1 MKKII
6 NKPDDVVD
14 DMIEGILL
22 AHSGHLRSTPES
34 PRALVLAESPV
45 SGKVGIVTGGGSGH
59 LPLFLGYVGRNLL
72 DGVAVGNVFAAPAA
86 SAVLAATRAVDSGA
100 GVVHLFGNYAGDV
113 LNFDMA
119 AELAAEDGIRVETLT
134 VADDVFS
141 AGKDEREKRRGIAG
155 LALAYKIAGAKA
167 ALGGTLEEVV
177 EVTGRATQ
185 SMASAGVALSPCTVP
200 TAGRP
205 TFEIGEDEM
214 EIGMGIHG
222 EPGIKRTH
230 IMTAKSIAELLV
242 PTLLE
247 NLGSTGGESMA
258 VLVNGLGATALSELY
273 VLYRE
278 VDRSLERAGV
288 ARGRAFVGE
297 YATSMEMK
305 GCSITLLRLDSELNE
320 LLDLPS
326 YTPFLPCWG
335 GRNAV

>member
-1 MKKII
+1 MSMKKII

-14 DMIEGILL
+14 DMIGGILL

-119 AELAAEDGIRVETLT
+119 AEQAAEDGIRVETLT

-177 EVTGRATQ
+177 EVTSRATQ

-222 EPGIKRTH
+222 EPGIKRTQV
-230 IMTAKSIAELLV
+230 MTA
-242 PTLLE
+242 TLLE
-247 NLGSTGGESMA
+247 DVGSTGGESMA

-326 YTPFLPCWG
+326 YSPFLPCWG
-335 GRNAV
+335 ERTAV